1 MIVIDC
7 LHQETKLA
15 IISPIQTVL
24 HHLMRTSRTLA
35 LIGLIGLSAPAH
47 AGTSIPNTS
56 DPAPVAA
63 DAWEFRLGLPAWM
76 SGLKGDVG
84 VLGRLAAVDAS
95 FCGDIVPAID
105 MAAALSFEVRKGRW
119 GFLTS
124 GIYMNLSDVAA
135 PPGPLVDAVHL
146 KLQQLM
152 LDGAISY
159 AVVDNECGSLELLA
173 GARYNYIYGDLSIVG
188 NTITFS
194 RDDSKSWIDPYV
206 GLLGRAKV
214 ANSVTL
220 VGKADIGGFGAGSE
234 LTWQLYGGVE
244 CQISKNCHLGLG
256 YRYLS
261 VDYTSGGFTYDMATS
276 GPQIELGLDF

>member
-1 MIVIDC
+1 MMIVIDC
-7 LHQETKLA
+7 LHQGTKLY

-24 HHLMRTSRTLA
+24 PHLMKTSHTLA
-35 LIGLIGLSAPAH
+35 LIGVIGLSAPAR
-47 AGTSIPNTS
+47 AGTSIPNVS
-56 DPAPVAA
+56 DPTPVAA
-63 DAWEFRLGLPAWM
+63 DAWEFRLGLPLWA

-84 VLGRLAAVDAS
+84 VLGRVAAVDAG
-95 FCGDIVPAID
+95 FADIVPAID
-105 MAAALSFEVRKGRW
+105 MAAALSFEARKGRW
-119 GFLTS
+119 GILTS

-146 KLQQLM
+146 QLQQLM

-159 AVVDNECGSLELLA
+159 AVVDNEQGSLELLA

-188 NTITFS
+188 NNITFS
-194 RDDSKSWIDPYV
+194 RHDSKSWIDPYV

-214 ANSVTL
+214 ANSATL

-244 CQISKNCHLGLG
+244 CQISNNCHLGLG

-276 GPQIELGLDF
+276 GPQIEIGLDF